1 MQQQDKSTWKD
12 AEGITHSG
20 ELLETVN
27 SFEVIECEH
36 CRFKH
41 VLPVPT
47 ANELETIYS
56 HEYYVTEK
64 PLYIERY
71 LEDKEWWDA
80 VYAARYDK
88 LEGYLPPQQRK
99 LLDVGSGPGLF
110 LKLGEQRGWQVM
122 GIEPSKKAADYSKNI
137 LKLDIQECFLNT
149 ETAKTLGKFDV
160 INMGEVLEHLP
171 DPKGMLKTAF
181 DMLEVGGVLTLIV
194 PNDFNPFQQ
203 ILRESCDFEPWWVAP
218 PHHLNY
224 FNIPSLSDL
233 VQSVGFK
240 VAHTET
246 TFPIDIFLLMGKN
259 YVGNDK
265 VGREVHQYR
274 KNFELKFDKKET
286 KKLLKEINISF
297 SKLNLGREI
306 LLYAKK

>member
-1 MQQQDKSTWKD
+1 MQQQHKSTWKD
-12 AEGITHSG
+12 AKGITHSG

-47 ANELETIYS
+47 AKELENIYS
-56 HEYYVTEK
+56 HEYYSTEK

-137 LKLDIQECFLNT
+137 LKLDIREFFLNT

-203 ILRESCDFEPWWVAP
+203 ILRENCGFEPWWVAP

-224 FNIPSLSDL
+224 FNISSLSNL
-233 VQSVGFK
+233 VQSVGFR

-246 TFPIDIFLLMGKN
+246 TFPIDMFLLMGKN
-259 YVGNDK
+259 YVGNDQ

-274 KNFELKFDKKET
+274 KNFELNFDKKET